1 MTFCSKN
8 INKSYLGLQVVVQF
22 VVDAVVVV
30 VVGHLVEV
38 VVGHLVE
45 VVVGLVVLF
54 ALLLVVV
61 VGHQQVVEGLPV
73 GAGQQAGQ
81 EGLLLPLP
89 YALPPRVRPVLHL
102 NKH

>member
-1 MTFCSKN
+1 MTFCSKD

-22 VVDAVVVV
+22 VDAVVVK
-30 VVGHLVEV
+30 VVGHLVVV

-61 VGHQQVVEGLPV
+61 VGHQQYLYQYLSQNLQKLSLTRIKFGTL
-73 GAGQQAGQ
+73 
-81 EGLLLPLP
+81 
-89 YALPPRVRPVLHL
+89 
-102 NKH
+102 